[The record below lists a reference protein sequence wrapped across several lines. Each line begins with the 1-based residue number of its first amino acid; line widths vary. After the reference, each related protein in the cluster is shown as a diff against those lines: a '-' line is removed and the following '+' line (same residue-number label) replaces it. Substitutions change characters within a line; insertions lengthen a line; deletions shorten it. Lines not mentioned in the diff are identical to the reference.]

1 MHDTEVTC
9 SDVEEER
16 RQHGRGGCGSLLG
29 EESREIE
36 VNCSSE
42 GGEGESKIAS
52 HCAVDGEQDR
62 VEVVPE

>member
-16 RQHGRGGCGSLLG
+16 RQHGRGGRGTLLG
-29 EESREIE
+29 EESGE
-36 VNCSSE
+36 VEVDCSSE
-42 GGEGESKIAS
+42 GGESESKIAS
-52 HCAVDGEQDR
+52 HCAVDGEQDW